1 MEETSLANHASAIKR
16 HKQNLKAR
24 ERNRRVKTRV
34 KNAIKAVRQAVS
46 LKDPA
51 AAEQALVSA
60 SSVLDKAATKKVIHW
75 KKAARN
81 ISRLT
86 LAVNA
91 LKSA

>member
-1 MEETSLANHASAIKR
+1 MANHASAIKR

-24 ERNRRVKTRV
+24 ERNRRIKTRV

-81 ISRLT
+81 ISRPT